1 MISEYHELL
10 IEMWSRIKPHV
21 PAKERLEV
29 ADKMVVL
36 FDEYGFI
43 DETLL
48 NEELDRELRAAAK
61 SHLASQVEEEIDD
74 DDYDSY

>member
-36 FDEYGFI
+36 FDEYGLI

-48 NEELDRELRAAAK
+48 NEELDREMRAAAK
-61 SHLASQVEEEIDD
+61 SHLAADVEEEIDD
-74 DDYDSY
+74 DEYDSY

>member
-36 FDEYGFI
+36 FDEYGLI

-48 NEELDRELRAAAK
+48 NEELDREMRAAAK
-61 SHLASQVEEEIDD
+61 SHLASQVEEEVDD